1 MEFSSIYR
9 SVRKNQAFNV
19 ALQNGM
25 EAGGIEPPSRD
36 NVNGGLYMLIRC
48 FNLEADDE
56 HRNPSPASRRLN
68 LISQPT
74 SELGNQ
80 PVKWQPAN
88 DGRFAGLRLP

>member
-1 MEFSSIYR
+1 MRYYFANR
-9 SVRKNQAFNV
+9 
-19 ALQNGM
+19 L
-25 EAGGIEPPSRD
+25 EAGGIEPPSRN

-56 HRNPSPASRRLN
+56 HRNSSPASRRLN
-68 LISQPT
+68 LIPRPT
-74 SELGNQ
+74 PEPGDQ